1 MTTFFQSGNDGKRE
15 TLIVTR
21 PPHFPTMHTRETVT
35 HLVAF
40 GLDENQIAAVLKCTP
55 DDVRMHYAEELE
67 HGLARVNARVMSAV
81 LHAALYQD
89 SAADRKLWLTNK
101 AGWKGDGAK
110 ALAINANGGV
120 GSDGETLTVVQR
132 REVITKLLV
141 KATQHKRQQER
152 VIDVTATPVAKS
164 TGTRPLDESLKNGN
178 EANGTNGH
186 ANGNRHGHGNGAGN
200 GTKHR

>member
-1 MTTFFQSGNDGKRE
+1 MSTLFQSGNDGKRE

-40 GLDENQIAAVLKCTP
+40 GLDEHQIAAVLKCTP
-55 DDVRMHYAEELE
+55 DDVRLHYAEELE

-81 LHAALYQD
+81 LHAALYND
-89 SAADRKLWLTNK
+89 SAPDRKLWLMNR
-101 AGWKGDGAK
+101 AGWKGGDGNK
-110 ALAINANGGV
+110 TNILNAPGMGE
-120 GSDGETLTVVQR
+120 DGETMTVVQR

-152 VIDVTATPVAKS
+152 VIDAVVTPVA
-164 TGTRPLDESLKNGN
+164 
-178 EANGTNGH
+178 
-186 ANGNRHGHGNGAGN
+186 
-200 GTKHR
+200 

>member
-1 MTTFFQSGNDGKRE
+1 MTTFFQSGNDGKRD
-15 TLIVTR
+15 TLIVTH

-55 DDVRMHYAEELE
+55 DDVRRHYAEELE

-81 LHAALYQD
+81 LHAALYND
-89 SAADRKLWLTNK
+89 SAPDRKLWLMNR
-101 AGWKGDGAK
+101 AGWKGGDGAK
-110 ALAINANGGV
+110 VGILNAPGANGE
-120 GSDGETLTVVQR
+120 DGELTVVQR

-141 KATQHKRQQER
+141 KATQHKRQQEK
-152 VIDVTATPVAKS
+152 VIDATVATVVKS
-164 TGTRPLDESLKNGN
+164 TNGSN
-178 EANGTNGH
+178 GANG
-186 ANGNRHGHGNGAGN
+186 HGPNGNGAGN

>member
-1 MTTFFQSGNDGKRE
+1 MSSTFSQSGNDGKRD

-40 GLDENQIAAVLKCTP
+40 GLDENQIAVILKTTP
-55 DDVRMHYAEELE
+55 DDVRLHYAEELE

-81 LHAALYQD
+81 LHSALYND
-89 SAADRKLWLTNK
+89 SAADRKLWLMNR
-101 AGWKGDGAK
+101 AGWKGGDGAK
-110 ALAINANGGV
+110 AVAINASGAG
-120 GSDGETLTVVQR
+120 DDEMLTVVQR

-141 KATQHKRQQER
+141 RATQAKRQQER
-152 VIDVTATPVAKS
+152 VIEGEVVVKS
-164 TGTRPLDESLKNGN
+164 TNGAGTRPSDERLV
-178 EANGTNGH
+178 NGH
-186 ANGNRHGHGNGAGN
+186 GGANGN

>member
-1 MTTFFQSGNDGKRE
+1 MSNTFFQSGNDGKRD
-15 TLIVTR
+15 TLIVTH

-40 GLDENQIAAVLKCTP
+40 GLDANQIAAVLKCAP
-55 DDVRMHYAEELE
+55 DDVRQHYAEELE

-101 AGWKGDGAK
+101 AGWRGDGPK
-110 ALAINANGGV
+110 ALAVVNPPGNGA
-120 GSDGETLTVVQR
+120 DGEFTVVQR
-132 REVITKLLV
+132 REVITNVLTRV
-141 KATQHKRQQER
+141 TQAKRQNER
-152 VIDVTATPVAKS
+152 VIEGTATPVVAKS
-164 TGTRPLDESLKNGN
+164 TNGN
-178 EANGTNGH
+178 GHSNGSNGH
-186 ANGNRHGHGNGAGN
+186 ANGNGHGGTN

>member
-1 MTTFFQSGNDGKRE
+1 MSSTFFQSGNDGKRD
-15 TLIVTR
+15 TLIVTH

-40 GLDENQIAAVLKCTP
+40 GLDENQIAVIIKCTP
-55 DDVRMHYAEELE
+55 DDVRRYYAEELE

-81 LHAALYQD
+81 LHSALYND
-89 SAADRKLWLTNK
+89 SAPDRKLWLMNR
-101 AGWKGDGAK
+101 AGWKGGDGAK
-110 ALAINANGGV
+110 VGILNAPGANGE
-120 GSDGETLTVVQR
+120 DGELTVVQR

-164 TGTRPLDESLKNGN
+164 TNGANGHGSNGN
-178 EANGTNGH
+178 GSNGH
-186 ANGNRHGHGNGAGN
+186 GGANGN

>member
-1 MTTFFQSGNDGKRE
+1 MSELFQSGNDGRRD
-15 TLIVTR
+15 TLIVTH

-55 DDVRMHYAEELE
+55 DDVRRYYVEELE

-89 SAADRKLWLTNK
+89 SAPDRKLWLMNR
-101 AGWKGDGAK
+101 AGWKGGDGAK
-110 ALAINANGGV
+110 ALAIAGAGAA
-120 GSDGETLTVVQR
+120 GDGETLTVVQR

-152 VIDVTATPVAKS
+152 VIDAEVVPVAKS
-164 TGTRPLDESLKNGN
+164 T
-178 EANGTNGH
+178 NGTNGH
-186 ANGNRHGHGNGAGN
+186 GSNGNGGNGHGGGTN

>member
-1 MTTFFQSGNDGKRE
+1 MTTFFQSGNDGKRD
-15 TLIVTR
+15 TLIVTH

-40 GLDENQIAAVLKCTP
+40 GLDENQIACILKCTP

-81 LHAALYQD
+81 LHAALYND
-89 SAADRKLWLTNK
+89 SAQDRKLWLMNR
-101 AGWKGDGAK
+101 AGWKGGDGNRTNI
-110 ALAINANGGV
+110 LNAPGASGA
-120 GSDGETLTVVQR
+120 DGELTVVQR

-141 KATQHKRQQER
+141 KATQHKRQQEK
-152 VIDVTATPVAKS
+152 VIDATVATVAKS
-164 TGTRPLDESLKNGN
+164 TN
-178 EANGTNGH
+178 
-186 ANGNRHGHGNGAGN
+186 GNGANGHGPNGHGGTN

>member
-1 MTTFFQSGNDGKRE
+1 MTTFFQNGNDGKRE

-55 DDVRMHYAEELE
+55 DDVRTHYAEELE

-81 LHAALYQD
+81 LHAALYND
-89 SAADRKLWLTNK
+89 SAPDRKLWLTNK

-120 GSDGETLTVVQR
+120 GPDGETLTVVQR

-164 TGTRPLDESLKNGN
+164 TNGN
-178 EANGTNGH
+178 GANGSNGH
-186 ANGNRHGHGNGAGN
+186 ANGNGHGHGNGAGN

>member
-1 MTTFFQSGNDGKRE
+1 MSDAFFQSGNDGKRD
-15 TLIVTR
+15 TLIVTH

-40 GLDENQIAAVLKCTP
+40 GLDENQIAVILKCTP
-55 DDVRMHYAEELE
+55 DDVRRHYAEELE

-81 LHAALYQD
+81 LHSALYND
-89 SAADRKLWLTNK
+89 SAPDRKLWLMNR
-101 AGWKGDGAK
+101 AGWKGGDGNK
-110 ALAINANGGV
+110 TNILNAPGATGA
-120 GSDGETLTVVQR
+120 DGELLTVMQR

-152 VIDVTATPVAKS
+152 VIDVEATPVVKS
-164 TGTRPLDESLKNGN
+164 TNGANGHTNGN
-178 EANGTNGH
+178 GG
-186 ANGNRHGHGNGAGN
+186 GGN

>member
-1 MTTFFQSGNDGKRE
+1 MTTFFQNGNDGKRE

-55 DDVRMHYAEELE
+55 DDVRTHYAEELE

-81 LHAALYQD
+81 LHAALYND
-89 SAADRKLWLTNK
+89 SAPDRKLWLTNK

-110 ALAINANGGV
+110 ALAINAPGMGP
-120 GSDGETLTVVQR
+120 DGETLTVVQR

-164 TGTRPLDESLKNGN
+164 TNGN
-178 EANGTNGH
+178 GANGSNGH
-186 ANGNRHGHGNGAGN
+186 ANGNGHGHGNGAGN

>member
-1 MTTFFQSGNDGKRE
+1 MSTLFQQGNDGARD

-40 GLDENQIAAVLKCTP
+40 GLDENQIAVIVKCTP
-55 DDVRMHYAEELE
+55 DEVRLHYAEELE

-81 LHAALYQD
+81 LHSALYND
-89 SAADRKLWLTNK
+89 SAPDRKLWLMNR
-101 AGWKGDGAK
+101 AGWKGGDGAK
-110 ALAINANGGV
+110 AVAINAPGMGE
-120 GSDGETLTVVQR
+120 DGETMTIVQR

-152 VIDVTATPVAKS
+152 VIDAEVTPVAKS
-164 TGTRPLDESLKNGN
+164 TNGSN
-178 EANGTNGH
+178 GANGHGPNG
-186 ANGNRHGHGNGAGN
+186 ANGAGGNN

>member
-1 MTTFFQSGNDGKRE
+1 MTTFFQSGNDGRRD
-15 TLIVTR
+15 TLIVTH

-40 GLDENQIAAVLKCTP
+40 GLDENQVAAVLKCTP
-55 DDVRMHYAEELE
+55 DDVRRHYAEELE

-89 SAADRKLWLTNK
+89 SAADRKLWLINK

-110 ALAINANGGV
+110 ALAINTNGGV
-120 GSDGETLTVVQR
+120 GADGETFTVLQR

-141 KATQHKRQQER
+141 KATQHKRQQEHI
-152 VIDVTATPVAKS
+152 IDAETTPVVKS
-164 TGTRPLDESLKNGN
+164 NGANGHTNGN
-178 EANGTNGH
+178 
-186 ANGNRHGHGNGAGN
+186 GHGGTN

>member
-1 MTTFFQSGNDGKRE
+1 MSTLFQSGNDGKRD
-15 TLIVTR
+15 TLIVTH

-55 DDVRMHYAEELE
+55 DDVRRHYAEELE
-67 HGLARVNARVMSAV
+67 HGLVRVNARVMSAV

-101 AGWKGDGAK
+101 AGWKGDGNK
-110 ALAINANGGV
+110 TNILNAPGMGD
-120 GSDGETLTVVQR
+120 DGETLTIVQR

-141 KATQHKRQQER
+141 RATQQKRQQER
-152 VIDVTATPVAKS
+152 VIDAVVTPVAKS
-164 TGTRPLDESLKNGN
+164 TNGN
-178 EANGTNGH
+178 GHSDGANGHTNGK
-186 ANGNRHGHGNGAGN
+186 GYGGTN

>member
-1 MTTFFQSGNDGKRE
+1 MSTFFQSGNDGKRD
-15 TLIVTR
+15 TLIVTH

-55 DDVRMHYAEELE
+55 DDVRTHYAEELE

-89 SAADRKLWLTNK
+89 SAADRKLWLVNK

-110 ALAINANGGV
+110 ALAINTNGGM

-164 TGTRPLDESLKNGN
+164 TNSNG
-178 EANGTNGH
+178 ANGSNGH
-186 ANGNRHGHGNGAGN
+186 ANGNGHGHGNGAGN

>member
-1 MTTFFQSGNDGKRE
+1 MTTFFQSGNDGNRD
-15 TLIVTR
+15 TLILTR

-35 HLVAF
+35 CLVAF
-40 GLDENQIAAVLKCTP
+40 GLDENQIAVVLKCTP
-55 DDVRMHYAEELE
+55 DDVRTHYAEELE

-101 AGWKGDGAK
+101 AGWRGDGNK
-110 ALAINANGGV
+110 TAINLPGATG
-120 GSDGETLTVVQR
+120 DGDETLTVVQR

-152 VIDVTATPVAKS
+152 VIEHEATPVAKS
-164 TGTRPLDESLKNGN
+164 TNGAN
-178 EANGTNGH
+178 GHGSNGNGTNGH
-186 ANGNRHGHGNGAGN
+186 GGAN